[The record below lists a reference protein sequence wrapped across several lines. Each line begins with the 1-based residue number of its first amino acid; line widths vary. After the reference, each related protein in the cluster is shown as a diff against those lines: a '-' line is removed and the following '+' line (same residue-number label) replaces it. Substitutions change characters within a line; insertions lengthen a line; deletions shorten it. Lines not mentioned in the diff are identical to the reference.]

1 MPATGISFSIMEIL
15 KAGIGFIVI
24 GIKGSEK
31 DQGLSNAIPR
41 CERDQRKFKDESSSP
56 KPIPCYDEL

>member
-1 MPATGISFSIMEIL
+1 MTGISFSIMEIL

-31 DQGLSNAIPR
+31 DQGLSNAILR

-56 KPIPCYDEL
+56 KPIPWYDEL